1 MTLSRQNVA
10 SAGTLL
16 IVGNPAIF
24 HIGAHFR
31 RAAEELSIP
40 VELCDTQRAF
50 DAPWPVIQ
58 WNWRVLG
65 HRPPRLSSFSR
76 LVLDRCQ
83 TLRPR
88 WLLAT
93 GLAPLTADILR
104 RLREM
109 DVACLNYLTDDPWNP
124 AHRAGWFLDALPQ
137 YDQVF
142 SPRRANLDDLWRLGC
157 RQVDYLPFA
166 YAPHMHYPESA
177 TPEESSRYE
186 CDVLFYGGADSDRMP
201 YIVALLE
208 AGLDVHLYGGYWD
221 RHARTRPHFKGH
233 ADPATLRKAVHGAR
247 ITLCL
252 VRQANRDG
260 HVMRTFEAPA
270 MGGCMLT
277 EDTAEHR
284 VLFGEDD
291 TATIYFSSLAE
302 MVERAKWLL
311 AAPAERQ
318 RLAHAAHTRI
328 TRGAHTYADRLRAI
342 LSAQTEMSSRP
353 VAALWSSSFDN
364 SAGLTT

>member
-1 MTLSRQNVA
+1 VTLTRQND
-10 SAGTLL
+10 AGAGALL

-40 VELCDTQRAF
+40 VELCDTRRAF
-50 DAPWPVIQ
+50 DAPWPAIQ

-65 HRPPRLSSFSR
+65 HRPPRLNSFSR
-76 LVLDRCQ
+76 LVLDKCQ

-93 GLAPLTADILR
+93 GLAPLTANALR

-109 DVACLNYLTDDPWNP
+109 DVICLNYLTDDPWNP
-124 AHRAGWFLDALPQ
+124 AHHARWFLDALPQ

-142 SPRRANLDDLWRLGC
+142 SPRRANLDDLRQLGC

-166 YAPHMHYPESA
+166 YASHMHYPESA
-177 TPEESSRYE
+177 APEESSRYE

-221 RHARTRPHFKGH
+221 RHARTRPYFKGH

-270 MGGCMLT
+270 MGACMLT
-277 EDTAEHR
+277 EDTPEHR
-284 VLFGEDD
+284 ELLGPDGA
-291 TATIYFSSLAE
+291 TTIYFSGVTSL
-302 MVERAKWLL
+302 VENAHRLL
-311 AAPAERQ
+311 ARPEERR
-318 RLAHAAHTRI
+318 RLVDAAKTWA
-328 TRGAHTYADRLRAI
+328 TQGSNTYADRLSTM
-342 LSAQTEMSSRP
+342 LG
-353 VAALWSSSFDN
+353 
-364 SAGLTT
+364 AGVVQVMNTQQQHLVNL